1 MIKETPIMFEVRK
14 ALVGTGRV
22 MLWRSNTGFDRE
34 RKVKYGLGLGGPD
47 LIGVL
52 KPSGRLAGF
61 EVKTPTGRLSP
72 EQKCWHDAV
81 RAAGGFVAV
90 VRSGDEALA
99 ALTRALGGESS

>member
-1 MIKETPIMFEVRK
+1 MMKETPIMFEVRR
-14 ALVGTGRV
+14 ALAATGKLL
-22 MLWRSNTGFDRE
+22 LWRSNTGFDRE

-52 KPSGRLAGF
+52 RPLGRLCGF
-61 EVKTPTGRLSP
+61 EVKTPTGRVMP
-72 EQKCWHDAV
+72 EQKLWHDAV

-99 ALTRALGGESS
+99 ALARAENGESS